1 MKNGLYRR
9 KQISLLPGYF
19 VIAILLIIVIV
30 PLALVV
36 IMSLSDWKEFNKNF
50 LSIFETGIQWK
61 NYAAA
66 WIDGNMALYF
76 RNTIIVMIIS
86 LTMTNLFASLLAFAI
101 KYFGDRVSK
110 FTYYIALST
119 MFIPAQALML
129 PLYNTMSKLH
139 LLNSFFG
146 EALVYTS
153 MAMPLAVM
161 MYTGFYKGISRSL
174 IEAGRI
180 DGCNS
185 FQIYYKIMLPLSK
198 TVMATVI
205 ILSGMT
211 IWKDFFVPMILISDM
226 NMKTIAVSMSLF
238 VSEYTTEWSSVCAAM
253 VVQTIP
259 AVIVFV
265 FLQKYF
271 VSGMTAG
278 AVKE

>member
-1 MKNGLYRR
+1 MYG
-9 KQISLLPGYF
+9 
-19 VIAILLIIVIV
+19 
-30 PLALVV
+30 
-36 IMSLSDWKEFNKNF
+36 
-50 LSIFETGIQWK
+50 T
-61 NYAAA
+61 
-66 WIDGNMALYF
+66 
-76 RNTIIVMIIS
+76 
-86 LTMTNLFASLLAFAI
+86 FA
-101 KYFGDRVSK
+101 G
-110 FTYYIALST
+110 
-119 MFIPAQALML
+119 Q
-129 PLYNTMSKLH
+129 
-139 LLNSFFG
+139 
-146 EALVYTS
+146 
-153 MAMPLAVM
+153 
-161 MYTGFYKGISRSL
+161 
-174 IEAGRI
+174 AGRI

-185 FQIYYKIMLPLSK
+185 FQIYYKIMLRLSK

-226 NMKTIAVSMSLF
+226 DMKTVAVSMSLF